1 MPKHKLSKST
11 YIRGIQCDK
20 SLYLYKH
27 YYNLKDPISKS
38 TQAIF
43 DQGNEIGILAQKLF
57 PNGVDAS
64 PPNHFKMFDSVLKTE
79 NFINS
84 GETIIYEATFNY
96 NDVLAALDILVK
108 ESDGWKAYEVK
119 SSTKVS
125 DTYIKDAA
133 IQYYTIINSGIEL
146 KDISIVHINN
156 QYERN
161 GELNVHELFKI
172 ESVLSDVLDYL
183 PEIPEKINH
192 FKNVIQSPE
201 VPKIKIGAH
210 CTSPYDCDFKG
221 TCWKHIPEYSVF
233 DISGLN
239 IKKKF
244 DLYNKGIVAI
254 NEINLDEVAL
264 NANQELQVKSEINQ
278 TVHIEKDKLNS
289 FLELLNYPLYFL
301 DFETFGSGIPLY
313 SKSKPYQQIVFQYSL
328 HIKETSTSG
337 IKHKEFLAY
346 PDKDP
351 RKDFIKRLIKDCG
364 ESGDILVYNIGFE
377 RGKLNDLS
385 EAFPDYSEE
394 LREIINRLK
403 DLMIPFQK
411 KWYYTPEMKG
421 SYSIKSV
428 LPALVPNMSY
438 DELEIKEG
446 GSASNIF
453 LSMVKGNFTGEE
465 EKTRDNLKEY
475 CKLDTLAMV
484 EILSVLKFNL
494 V

>member
-1 MPKHKLSKST
+1 MPKYKLSKST
-11 YIRGIQCDK
+11 YIRGLQCDK

-27 YYNLKDPISKS
+27 HYNLKDPISKS
-38 TQAIF
+38 TQVIF

-64 PPNHFKMFDSVLKTE
+64 PPNHFRMIDSVLKTE
-79 NFINS
+79 KFINN
-84 GETIIYEATFNY
+84 GETIIYEATFNF

-108 ESDGWKAYEVK
+108 DSDGWRAYEVK

-201 VPKIKIGAH
+201 VPKIKIGTH

-244 DLYNKGIVAI
+244 DLYDKGIVTI
-254 NEINLDEVAL
+254 DEINLDEVAL

-278 TVHIEKDKLNS
+278 SIHIEKDKLNS
-289 FLELLNYPLYFL
+289 FLEQLNYPLYFL

-313 SKSKPYQQIVFQYSL
+313 SKSKPYQQLVFQYSL
-328 HIKETSTSG
+328 HIQETSTSG

-346 PDKDP
+346 TDKDP
-351 RKDFIKRLIKDCG
+351 RKDFIKRLITDCG
-364 ESGDILVYNIGFE
+364 VSGDILVYNIGFE

-385 EAFPDYSEE
+385 EAFPEYSDE
-394 LREIINRLK
+394 LSEIINRLK

-428 LPALVPNMSY
+428 LPALVPGMSY

-453 LSMVKGNFTGEE
+453 LSMVKGTFTGED

-484 EILSVLKFNL
+484 EILKILYSLQ
-494 V
+494 